1 MLETFTSPREGVP
14 GVETTGPGIQCLL
27 TSIPL
32 SSQVSVWFSSFAAKD
47 FVCEKT
53 AKWGLLQQSLVLHP
67 LPQNLGKQKQLSL
80 ISQAQSVPIASPSS
94 HRCQSSCGRSRKW
107 ALHYVQLLGKSWS
120 RKTTFGIFFL
130 SSAVS
135 QMEQQVPKTVMN
147 NH

>member
-80 ISQAQSVPIASPSS
+80 ISQAQSAPIASPPS